1 MARRIQR
8 TSPAPKSAGAA
19 AASGGARAGGGAAP
33 ASTRGKRV
41 DADLV
46 TDFTVQLATLSDAGI
61 PVVKALTILEGQ
73 TAPGA
78 FKDILREITEDVSG
92 GSPLSEAMA
101 KHDRVFDHLY
111 SSMVRAGEV
120 GGVLDRVLN
129 RLAVFRE
136 KAAEIRSKIKS
147 ALIYPAVLVLF
158 AIVVIAAV
166 VMVVI
171 PKFKE
176 IFESFNVDLPE
187 PTRILLGI
195 SGFMTTW
202 WYLVIGIPVLLF
214 VVHNIMVRR
223 NRGYRRGW
231 HALLLKVPFLGPVL
245 GRSMTA
251 QFART
256 FGTLVQAGVPH
267 LDALGIC
274 RDTSGNEV
282 LVDAVEDIRRTVR
295 EGEGIARPMG
305 ETGLFD
311 DVVTNMVDVG
321 EETGELD
328 GMLLKVADA
337 YDIQVDRKLNAFFKV
352 LEPAILIF
360 MAVVIGGLVIALIMP
375 LTEMMQTIGSQA

>member
-1 MARRIQR
+1 MAKRIQR
-8 TSPAPKSAGAA
+8 SSPAPARAQASRGAA
-19 AASGGARAGGGAAP
+19 SPGGAPGKRV
-33 ASTRGKRV
+33 RGKRV
-41 DADLV
+41 SAEAV

-73 TAPGA
+73 TQPGP
-78 FKDILREITEDVSG
+78 FKAILQEITEDVSG

-111 SSMVRAGEV
+111 SSMVRAGEA

-129 RLAVFRE
+129 RLAIFRE
-136 KAAEIRSKIKS
+136 KAADIRAKVKQ
-147 ALIYPAVLVLF
+147 ALIYPAMLVLF
-158 AIVVIAAV
+158 AVAVIIAV
-166 VMVVI
+166 VLFVI

-176 IFESFNVDLPE
+176 IFESFDVDLPE
-187 PTRILLGI
+187 PTLILLGI
-195 SGFMTTW
+195 SDFMANW
-202 WYLVIGIPVLLF
+202 WYLVLGVPILAFIA
-214 VVHNIMVRR
+214 HNLAVARSR
-223 NRGYRRGW
+223 PYRRGW
-231 HALLLKVPFLGPVL
+231 HALLLKIPFLGTVL
-245 GRSMTA
+245 NRSMTA
-251 QFART
+251 SFTRT

-274 RDTSGNEV
+274 RDTSPNEV

-328 GMLLKVADA
+328 NMLLKVADA
-337 YDIQVDRKLNAFFKV
+337 YDIQVDRKLEAFFRI
-352 LEPAILIF
+352 LEPAIL
-360 MAVVIGGLVIALIMP
+360 MLLAVVIGGLVVALILP
-375 LTEMMQTIGSQA
+375 LTEMMQTIGNQG

>member
-1 MARRIQR
+1 
-8 TSPAPKSAGAA
+8 
-19 AASGGARAGGGAAP
+19 
-33 ASTRGKRV
+33 
-41 DADLV
+41 
-46 TDFTVQLATLSDAGI
+46 
-61 PVVKALTILEGQ
+61 
-73 TAPGA
+73 
-78 FKDILREITEDVSG
+78 
-92 GSPLSEAMA
+92 
-101 KHDRVFDHLY
+101 
-111 SSMVRAGEV
+111 MVRAGEV

-136 KAAEIRSKIKS
+136 KASEIRSKIKS

-158 AIVVIAAV
+158 AVGVIAAV
-166 VMVVI
+166 VMFVI

-176 IFESFNVDLPE
+176 IFDSFDVDLPE

-195 SGFMTTW
+195 SGFMSTW
-202 WYLVIGIPVLLF
+202 WYLVLGLPLLVF
-214 VVHNIMVRR
+214 LLHNLMIRR

-231 HALLLKVPFLGPVL
+231 HALLLKIPFLGPVL
-245 GRSMTA
+245 NGSMTA
-251 QFART
+251 QFTRT

-267 LDALGIC
+267 LDALAIC
-274 RDTSGNEV
+274 RDTSANEV

-337 YDIQVDRKLNAFFKV
+337 YDVQVDRKLDAFFKV

-360 MAVVIGGLVIALIMP
+360 MAIVIGALVIALIMP

>member
-8 TSPAPKSAGAA
+8 TSPAPKSAA

-73 TAPGA
+73 TSPGA
-78 FKDILREITEDVSG
+78 FKDVLREITEDVSG

-136 KAAEIRSKIKS
+136 KAADIRSKIKS

-158 AIVVIAAV
+158 AIIVIAAV

-187 PTRILLGI
+187 PTRILLAI

-202 WYLVIGIPVLLF
+202 WYLVIGLPILMFVL
-214 VVHNIMVRR
+214 HNIFVRR

-231 HALLLKVPFLGPVL
+231 HALLLKIPFLGPVL
-245 GRSMTA
+245 SRSMTA

-337 YDIQVDRKLNAFFKV
+337 YDVQVDRKLNAFFKV

-360 MAVVIGGLVIALIMP
+360 MAVVIGALVIALIMP

>member
-8 TSPAPKSAGAA
+8 TSPAPKRANASPGAGSSGGGSAGG
-19 AASGGARAGGGAAP
+19 ASR
-33 ASTRGKRV
+33 SRGKRV
-41 DADLV
+41 DANLV

-73 TAPGA
+73 TPPGA
-78 FKDILREITEDVSG
+78 FKDVLREITEDVSG

-111 SSMVRAGEV
+111 SSMVKAGEV

-129 RLAVFRE
+129 RLAIFRE
-136 KAAEIRSKIKS
+136 KAADIRAKIKQ
-147 ALIYPAVLVLF
+147 ALIYPAVLVTF
-158 AIVVIAAV
+158 AIFVIAAV
-166 VMVVI
+166 VMIVI

-195 SGFMTTW
+195 SGFMTQW
-202 WYLVIGIPVLLF
+202 WYLVVGLPVLIF
-214 VVHNIMVRR
+214 VSHNIAVR
-223 NRGYRRGW
+223 NSRGYRRGW
-231 HALLLKVPFLGPVL
+231 HALLLKIPFLGPVL
-245 GRSMTA
+245 NRSMTA
-251 QFART
+251 SFART

-282 LVDAVEDIRRTVR
+282 LMDAVEDIRRTVR

-305 ETGLFD
+305 ESGLFD

-337 YDIQVDRKLNAFFKV
+337 YDVQVDRKLAAFFKV

-375 LTEMMQTIGSQA
+375 LTKMMQTIGSQA